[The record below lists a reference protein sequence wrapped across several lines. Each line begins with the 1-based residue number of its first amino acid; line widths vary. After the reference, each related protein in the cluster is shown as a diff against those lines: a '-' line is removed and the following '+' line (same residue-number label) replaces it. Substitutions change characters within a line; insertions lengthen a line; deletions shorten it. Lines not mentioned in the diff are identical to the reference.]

1 MPFSGTT
8 GFSFTESGIASYAP
22 RESGVYGIYNSGEW
36 IYIGEAKDIEAR
48 LYEHVRLQSEQG
60 LRISRRNPT
69 HFIFER
75 CDARTRVTREAAL
88 IRELDPVCNR
98 T

>member
-1 MPFSGTT
+1 MPFSSTT
-8 GFSFTESGIASYAP
+8 GFAFSEFGIASYAP
-22 RESGVYGIYNSGEW
+22 RESGVYGIYNSKEW

-48 LYEHVRLQSEQG
+48 LYEHIRLQSDQG
-60 LRISRRNPT
+60 IRISRRNPT

-75 CDARTRVTREAAL
+75 CDYLTRISREAEL
-88 IRELDPVCNR
+88 IRQLDPTCNR